1 MKLCSADVSLKLNDQ
16 LLVNYNIV
24 ALEDITTGDGRL
36 FCLTNTAS
44 CCRAIDTGSVGVGEW
59 FFPNG
64 TSVPPRDSLLTRER
78 GTSFVAL
85 SRGSSSDVS
94 TGLYRCEIPDVN
106 GEIVTLTAG
115 IYRRDEGKSVLV
127 YILLTT
133 LSACV

>member
-1 MKLCSADVSLKLNDQ
+1 MCSADVSLKHNDQ

-44 CCRAIDTGSVGVGEW
+44 CCGSTDTGSVGVGDW

-85 SRGSSSDVS
+85 SGRSSTNLP

-127 YILLTT
+127 YVLITT
-133 LSACV
+133 ISACV